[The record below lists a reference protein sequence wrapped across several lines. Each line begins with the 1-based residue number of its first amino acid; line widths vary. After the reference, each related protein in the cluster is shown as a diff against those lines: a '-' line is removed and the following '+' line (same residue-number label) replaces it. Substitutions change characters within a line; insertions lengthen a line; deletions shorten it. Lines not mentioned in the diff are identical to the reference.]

1 MRRKESGRLKWMVII
16 LLFLGA
22 AILAGYFVG
31 KETLRE
37 EPEQAISQEKAE
49 EVKEGAATPLKAES
63 PEAKEPVVTEEV
75 QKEMGPPQEEKK
87 PAEPKDYCAQVEE
100 DVLDFFRYLD
110 TKPYIQHLENGAN
123 TYDHFKGLI
132 RRLSSKPP
140 IPAGE
145 GIDGALITKNV
156 FHFYRVL
163 NKKDIRLI
171 KEVLSSET
179 ETLEMNL
186 DLFYRWLMLGD
197 RCPDPDEVRPSLD
210 VLYHYA
216 GFFLNTIGGRAY
228 LFRRGLGLRLLCSY
242 YSLLIVHEADKQG
255 RNSYGI
261 DVFPFIA
268 PLGKEILLYP
278 NFHFTNDYIYKLN
291 ELEKYYLQ
299 RR

>member
-1 MRRKESGRLKWMVII
+1 MRRKESGRLKWVLII

-22 AILAGYFVG
+22 AILAGYLVG
-31 KETLRE
+31 KETFRE
-37 EPEQAISQEKAE
+37 EPEEATPQEKAE
-49 EVKEGAATPLKAES
+49 AVQDDAPPLLKAES
-63 PEAKEPVVTEEV
+63 PEAEETVVTEKV
-75 QKEMGPPQEEKK
+75 KKVVPPPLEEKK
-87 PAEPKDYCAQVEE
+87 PIEPKDVCAQVEE
-100 DVLDFFRYLD
+100 DVLAFFRYLD

-123 TYDHFKGLI
+123 TYDHFKGMI

-145 GIDGALITKNV
+145 GIDSGIITKNV

-163 NKKDIRLI
+163 NKRDIRMI
-171 KEVLSSET
+171 KEVLSSEAD
-179 ETLEMNL
+179 TLEMNL

-197 RCPDPDEVRPSLD
+197 RCPDPDDVRPSLD

-228 LFRRGLGLRLLCSY
+228 LFRRALGLRLLCSY

-261 DVFPFIA
+261 DIFPFIA

-278 NFHFTNDYIYKLN
+278 DFHFTNDYIHKLN
-291 ELEKYYLQ
+291 ELEKYYMQ

>member
-1 MRRKESGRLKWMVII
+1 MRRKESGRLKWVVII
-16 LLFLGA
+16 LVFLGA
-22 AILAGYFVG
+22 AILAGYLVG

-37 EPEQAISQEKAE
+37 KPEGAVSQQEA
-49 EVKEGAATPLKAES
+49 VKEPGPPPVKTEV
-63 PEAKEPVVTEEV
+63 PEEKKPVVTEKM
-75 QKEMGPPQEEKK
+75 QKEIPPPVEKEK
-87 PAEPKDYCAQVEE
+87 PLEPEAQCVQVEGE
-100 DVLDFFRYLD
+100 VLDFFRYLD
-110 TKPYIQHLENGAN
+110 TKPYIQHIENGAN

-132 RRLSSKPP
+132 RRLCSRPP

-145 GIDGALITKNV
+145 AIDEGLITKNV

-163 NKKDIRLI
+163 NKKDIRLT
-171 KEVLSSET
+171 KEVLTNEAG
-179 ETLEMNL
+179 TLEMNL

-197 RCPDPDEVRPSLD
+197 RCPDPEHVRPSLD

-216 GFFLNTIGGRAY
+216 GFFLNTIGGRSY
-228 LFRRGLGLRLLCSY
+228 LFRRALGLRLLCSY

-255 RNSYGI
+255 KNSYGI
-261 DVFPFIA
+261 DIFPFIA

-278 NFHFTNDYIYKLN
+278 NFHFKNDYIHKLN